1 MKPRFSVVVP
11 VYNREKIVGPTIDS
25 VLSQTFT
32 DYEIIV
38 VDDGST
44 DGTAEVLRSYGT
56 KVKAVRQANR
66 GPEVARDRGI
76 TEATGEY
83 IALLDSDDLLW
94 PHALETY
101 DRIIRGCNSPGLIL
115 GATTYFEDGQTP
127 QHDGDG
133 TSDIEVFQYRDYL
146 AKDVAVGLHGSNVV
160 AKKSIFEQAG
170 GLRQST
176 PTTFHMDLLDTMLR
190 IGVYGPCVVVK
201 RPATMAYRVHKTNSV
216 RDIPGVANGVFPI
229 IEAERR
235 GQYPGGPSRRFE
247 RYACIG
253 GVAWWWF
260 KYALADGQIRIV
272 GKYMLHC
279 GPAIAAGALK
289 KIWGRV
295 RGAARPVRLPRN

>member
-1 MKPRFSVVVP
+1 MDPRFSVVIP
-11 VYNREKIVGPTIDS
+11 TYNREKLVGPTIDS
-25 VLSQTFT
+25 VLAQTFA

-44 DGTAEVLRSYGT
+44 DGTPEVLRSYGT
-56 KVKAVRQANR
+56 KIKAIRQANQ

-76 TEATGEY
+76 ATATGEY
-83 IALLDSDDLLW
+83 VALLDSDDLLW

-101 DRIIRGCNSPGLIL
+101 DRIIRACHSPGLIL

-127 QHDGDG
+127 RPDGDRN
-133 TSDIEVFQYRDYL
+133 SDIEVFEYRDYL
-146 AKDVAVGLHGSNVV
+146 AKDAAVALYGSSVV
-160 AKKSIFEQAG
+160 TKKSIFEQAG

-176 PTTFHMDLLDTMLR
+176 PTTFHMDMLDTMLR

-201 RPATMAYRVHKTNSV
+201 RPATIAYRLHKTNSI
-216 RDIPGVANGVFPI
+216 RDVQGVANGVFPI
-229 IEAERR
+229 IDAERR

-253 GVAWWWF
+253 GVAWCWF
-260 KYALADGQIRIV
+260 KYALADRQTRIV

-279 GPAIAAGALK
+279 GPMIAAGALK

-295 RGAARPVRLPRN
+295 RGATRVVCVPRN